1 MKERKTEVGEIKGFL
16 GEGTDFEGTLK
27 FKDVMR
33 IDGKFKGK
41 IISQNTLVIGEPADV
56 DAEIEV
62 PNVFISGK
70 VKGIIKAGTRLE
82 MHSTA
87 RVSCDVVTPILVIEE
102 GGIFQG
108 NCQMGEITEKREVPQ
123 KKLEALS
130 HWRKEPE
137 ESL

>member
-16 GEGTDFEGTLK
+16 GEGTEFEGTLK

-41 IISQNTLVIGEPADV
+41 IISPNTLVIGEPAEV

-70 VKGIIKAGTRLE
+70 VKGTIKADARLE

-87 RVSCDVVTPILVIEE
+87 RVSCDVVTPALVIEE
-102 GGIFQG
+102 GGLFQG
-108 NCQMGEITEKREVPQ
+108 NCQMGDIKEKRELPQ

-130 HWRKEPE
+130 RWRKGTE
-137 ESL
+137 ESH

>member
-1 MKERKTEVGEIKGFL
+1 MKERKIEVGEIKGFL
-16 GEGTDFEGTLK
+16 GEGTEFEGTLK

-70 VKGIIKAGTRLE
+70 VKGTIKADARLE

-87 RVSCDVVTPILVIEE
+87 RISCDVFTPVLVIEE
-102 GGIFQG
+102 GGVFQG
-108 NCQMGEITEKREVPQ
+108 NCQMGDIKEKREVPQ

-130 HWRKEPE
+130 PWRKGPE
-137 ESL
+137 ENL

>member
-62 PNVFISGK
+62 PNVFVSGK
-70 VKGIIKAGTRLE
+70 VKGTIKAGTRLE

-87 RVSCDVVTPILVIEE
+87 RVSCDVVTPVLVIEE
-102 GGIFQG
+102 GGVFQG
-108 NCQMGEITEKREVPQ
+108 NCQMGEITEKREVAQ
-123 KKLEALS
+123 KKLEPLAR
-130 HWRKEPE
+130 WRKGAE